1 MVQRI
6 IRELDS
12 IPTIEM
18 KKQYLEEM
26 AINPEISENKRIA
39 VKIMIEDDFVE
50 RYYKLNIVEKLK
62 NYLKIFFK

>member
-62 NYLKIFFK
+62 NYVKTFFK